1 MAEVRLASVITIF
14 AHWEK
19 AHTKKENYLPTS
31 FSGPT
36 VFGGLV

>member
-19 AHTKKENYLPTS
+19 EHTQKNYLPTS

-36 VFGGLV
+36 IFGGLV